1 MKAIK
6 AIQPR
11 HYPTFTY
18 KGKPI
23 QMVQSFK
30 YLGNS
35 VPSTNIW
42 KVCYE
47 SRLQVGGNSY
57 YMLENQW
64 NQSDIRQWEV
74 KLMLFNVMVVQVLL
88 DRVEVWGDILS
99 LSAWNEIEKNQ
110 NLFKK
115 PKYALMS
122 WVGNLYYIWRDD
134 ISRILYGLRVSQF
147 VRRKEIQ
154 SVKPCL
160 PLLDIDNCFTFEGIM
175 SAVMQCSHVLYC
187 K

>member
-6 AIQPR
+6 AIQSR

-110 NLFKK
+110 NLFLHRKLLAK
-115 PKYALMS
+115 SSTSYPITLLETSSQAIEYTSISQKS
-122 WVGNLYYIWRDD
+122 WICLIMDCQTTCSYVDNLGYNPQHPTLSWY
-134 ISRILYGLRVSQF
+134 
-147 VRRKEIQ
+147 
-154 SVKPCL
+154 
-160 PLLDIDNCFTFEGIM
+160 
-175 SAVMQCSHVLYC
+175 
-187 K
+187 